1 MNPLSQTFDESF
13 LPYPRMR
20 EQGYL
25 PREIF
30 TIFGL
35 SHGFLKEVQCS
46 SKNKKKKSKKRKRRK
61 EKKKGREEKSIKM
74 EKNNREWKRK
84 MSSLEQTMS
93 KPCTELW

>member
-61 EKKKGREEKSIKM
+61 EKKKGREENQSKWRRTIGNGK
-74 EKNNREWKRK
+74 EK
-84 MSSLEQTMS
+84 
-93 KPCTELW
+93 

>member
-46 SKNKKKKSKKRKRRK
+46 SKNKKKARK
-61 EKKKGREEKSIKM
+61 EKEEKRKKREE
-74 EKNNREWKRK
+74 RK
-84 MSSLEQTMS
+84 INQNGEEQ
-93 KPCTELW
+93 